1 MMNRKLQSFF
11 IQKKKLSEV
20 HKILKIKFQ
29 KKNTKLKIL
38 PLRDAFVLRLVALKN
53 IVVALKMA
61 KLVHKNAD
69 VTTVGI

>member
-11 IQKKKLSEV
+11 IPGKKHSEV

-29 KKNTKLKIL
+29 KKNTKLKIS
-38 PLRDAFVLRLVALKN
+38 PLKDAFVLRLVVLKN
-53 IVVALKMA
+53 IAAALKMA
-61 KLVHKNAD
+61 KPAHKNAV

>member
-1 MMNRKLQSFF
+1 MNRKLQSFF

-53 IVVALKMA
+53 IAAALKMA